1 MLTALPGSNNLRP
14 YLSMGSITA
23 QTIKRKQEI
32 RKRQEYQSKRLART
46 KKFKISY
53 RQGISQALLDILK
66 GKPFWRWELTEDEHH
81 EEWLRTWGK
90 CCFCHIV
97 GLPDKHGVRIP
108 LYPKQKE
115 FCDILDAR
123 WSDDDQY
130 AIANGL
136 VGLPIYWALIIIK
149 STGVGATHLKLLYYA
164 WKCVFNDYYRGSLF
178 ALVTGP
184 SIVLAI
190 DAINRFKFLFID
202 WFGSHASFQS
212 DKTVAWLNHVK
223 IQAFPSHNINA
234 IRGLPKVGFVDYDEF
249 AFFPTKQAEISMDA
263 GLRYITKYHSQFVGT
278 STPNVPGDLLDQ
290 YMQKAQHEQALID
303 EGSMEVKDQTFKL
316 LVIHWKDAIDYV
328 YTMADIDKA
337 RQYPSFP
344 REFDL
349 QFGVGMGNIFTE
361 NSLKIAMAIGR
372 YLKDVPVNP
381 NNDIIMS
388 IDPAWSSSLN
398 ATVIT
403 EYIPNVQLYHAIG
416 EQKTRN
422 LIRVC
427 YSELIDSPEY
437 TEQIVHWQSL
447 IRKYKVSKIYVD
459 GNNSNVIQTL
469 KAKLRDYPVK
479 PLEYAKVLARARQTN
494 RHPSEYMNV
503 VPVYNGTQ
511 GEEILLNAKSIVE
524 YRRNIAIDEEDHLQ
538 LIRQMRSAVQKPT
551 GYLDKDDSDKSKSF
565 DALEALFYNLYHYT
579 TFYKPL
585 TFMKNSNRAG

>member
-1 MLTALPGSNNLRP
+1 MLGAIPSSANRVNNQN

-23 QTIKRKQEI
+23 QTIRRKQSI
-32 RKRQEYQSKRLART
+32 RGRQEYQSKRLART

-53 RQGISQALLDILK
+53 RQGISQDLLDLLR
-66 GKPFWRWELTEDEHH
+66 GKPFWRWDLTEDQHH
-81 EEWLRTWGK
+81 EEWLRTHGG

-97 GLPDKHGVRIP
+97 GLPDKHGIRIP

-123 WSDDDQY
+123 WSADDQY
-130 AIANGL
+130 AIKHGL
-136 VGLPIYWALIIIK
+136 VGLPVYWALIIIK

-164 WKCVFNDYYRGSLF
+164 WQCCFDDTYKGSLF

-212 DKTVAWLNHVK
+212 DKTVAWLNDVK
-223 IQAFPSHNINA
+223 VQAFPSHNINA
-234 IRGLPKVGFVDYDEF
+234 IRGLPKVGKVDYDEF
-249 AFFPTKQAEISMDA
+249 AFFPPKQAEISMDA
-263 GLRYITKYHSQFVGT
+263 GLRYITKYHAQFVGT
-278 STPNVPGDLLDQ
+278 STPNVPGDMLDQ

-303 EGSMEVKDQTFKL
+303 EGSMELKDQTFKL
-316 LVIHWKDAIDYV
+316 LVIHWSDALNYV
-328 YTMADIDKA
+328 YTEQDINKA

-349 QFGVGMGNIFTE
+349 QFGVGIGNIFTE

-381 NNDIIMS
+381 NHDIIMS
-388 IDPAWSSSLN
+388 IDPAWSSSYN
-398 ATVIT
+398 STVIT
-403 EYIPNVQLYHAIG
+403 EYIPNVQLYHALG

-427 YSELIDSPEY
+427 YSELSDSPEY
-437 TEQIVHWQSL
+437 TEQVIHWQSL
-447 IRKYKVSKIYVD
+447 IRKFRVSKIYID

-469 KAKLRDYPVK
+469 KSKLRDYPFK
-479 PLEYAKVLARARQTN
+479 PEEYAKVLARARKMN
-494 RHPSEYMNV
+494 RHPSEYMNII
-503 VPVYNGTQ
+503 PVYNSTQ
-511 GEEILLNAKSIVE
+511 GKDILLNAKSIVE
-524 YRRNIAIDEEDHLQ
+524 YRRNIAIDEEDHFQ
-538 LIRQMRSAVQKPT
+538 LIRQMRSAMQKKT
-551 GYLDKDDSDKSKSF
+551 GYIDKDDSDKAKSF

-579 TFYKPL
+579 VFYKPITL
-585 TFMKNSNRAG
+585 GK